1 MSKFFN
7 EVDKQ
12 FRKIQKKVKNVNL
25 HYSAQ
30 ISRSDD
36 NENIYY
42 AVQITGF
49 SDVLHPVTFLDK
61 DRDIVLESLKAFTKE
76 LTYDTVEKNYHEAQI
91 IACKE
96 TIAYHKEQIKKMS
109 DEDESEET
117 KE

>member
-12 FRKIQKKVKNVNL
+12 FRRIQKKVKNVDL

-30 ISRSDD
+30 ISRADD

-49 SDVLHPVTFLDK
+49 SDVLRPVTFLDK
-61 DRDIVLESLKAFTKE
+61 DRDVVLESLKAFAKE

-96 TIAYHKEQIKKMS
+96 TIAYHQAQIKELS
-109 DEDESEET
+109 GENESEE
-117 KE
+117 